1 MDRKAI
7 IFGIKGIKLS
17 RDEKNL
23 IKREKPWGI
32 ILFSRNINNIYQ
44 LKKLIEE
51 IKRTINDKTYPI
63 LIDQEGG
70 AVSRLNNI
78 IDFSIFSQ
86 SFFGDIY
93 KKDRSNF
100 LTYYKIYINS
110 VCEILKFVGI
120 NINTVPVLDI
130 KRISSHKIIGT
141 RSFSEDIKIVEKVG
155 KICIELYSRNK
166 IATIIKHI
174 PGHGLSK
181 SDTHF
186 KSSVIKKNKKELVK
200 NDFKAFKKK
209 NSLFAMTAH
218 IVYDSFDPIFPAT
231 HSKIIINE
239 IIRKHIGF
247 KGVLISDDISMKA
260 LKYGVISNAIKAL
273 NSGCNLVLHCNA
285 NIKEMNKLVKIIPTI
300 NKFTERKTSQFYEF
314 LR

>member
-17 RDEKNL
+17 MDEKNL

-32 ILFSRNINNIYQ
+32 ILFSRNIKNIYQ
-44 LKKLIEE
+44 LKKLVEE

-100 LTYYKIYINS
+100 LAYYKIYINS

-130 KRISSHKIIGT
+130 KRTNSHKIIGT

-155 KICIELYSRNK
+155 NICLELYSRNK

-186 KSSVIKKNKKELVK
+186 KSSVIKKDKKELVK
-200 NDFKAFKKK
+200 SDFKAFKKK